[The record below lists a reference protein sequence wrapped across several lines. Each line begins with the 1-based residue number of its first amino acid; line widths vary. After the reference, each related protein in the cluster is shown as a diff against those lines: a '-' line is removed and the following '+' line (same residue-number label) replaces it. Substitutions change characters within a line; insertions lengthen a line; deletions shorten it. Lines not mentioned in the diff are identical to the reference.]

1 MNKTRKDAKPT
12 LIVLA
17 AFTIIGTICASIV
30 HFRASIEGDLTY
42 TPVVVGLLL
51 LSYLLVSSI
60 ARSQGRW
67 PLEAQ
72 SNGRGS
78 KSGSLDRVSFLA
90 SVLLITLVSHT
101 LASTERHDSHWLVL
115 QIACWALICGS
126 LFNVVY
132 LFIVTI
138 QRWKSNPDSPNGP
151 QPNLGVSAD
160 RDPRERGSRPLNT
173 DR

>member
-1 MNKTRKDAKPT
+1 MNKTKKDAKPT

-51 LSYLLVSSI
+51 LSYLLVTSI
-60 ARSQGRW
+60 ARSQGWW

-72 SNGRGS
+72 SDGRGP
-78 KSGSLDRVSFLA
+78 KPGSLVWVSFLA
-90 SVLLITLVSHT
+90 SILLITLLSHT
-101 LASTERHDSHWLVL
+101 LAGTERHDSDWLVL
-115 QIACWALICGS
+115 QIAYWALICGS

-132 LFIVTI
+132 LCIVTI
-138 QRWKSNPDSPNGP
+138 QWWKSNPDSPNGP
-151 QPNLGVSAD
+151 QPNLGVSGG

-173 DR
+173 HR